1 MDSKNVED
9 GIEVSRRRPP
19 RQKEAPAVMEHS
31 YEDTRGPSPWY
42 KMKTRPKHLPPH
54 KQDELRRVV
63 ETIRKHQDV
72 EMIILF
78 GSHARGDWVEDEY
91 EEDHI
96 TYGYHSDYD
105 ILIVTADKDRERDV
119 NHDEKLKAALQPE
132 GKGTR
137 VNFIVHTIQHVNQM
151 LAERRFFFMDIL
163 KEGFLLWESGKY
175 SLARPPKEL
184 PPEVMLRHAEEY
196 FSEWMESGDDF
207 LETAQTTIERGKNKL
222 AAFLL
227 HQTAERYIT
236 CLLLVYTGYKPKE
249 HDLEKLLSQAAG
261 FDPRFTTVF
270 PRNTS
275 EEEHLFD
282 LLRRAYV
289 DARYSKSYRVSG
301 TELTAILARVDILKR
316 IIAEVCAKKTGEL
329 RALGEAGP

>member
-1 MDSKNVED
+1 
-9 GIEVSRRRPP
+9 
-19 RQKEAPAVMEHS
+19 MEHS

-42 KMKTRPKHLPPH
+42 KMKTRPKHLPAH
-54 KQDELRRVV
+54 KQQELQRIVD
-63 ETIRKHQDV
+63 TIRAHQAV

-163 KEGFLLWESGKY
+163 KEGFLLWESGRY

-184 PPEVMLRHAEEY
+184 PAEVMLRHAEEY
-196 FSEWMESGDDF
+196 FSEWMESGDGFFDS
-207 LETAQTTIERGKNKL
+207 AAYNQSKGRHKI
-222 AAFLL
+222 AAFEL

-236 CLLLVYTGYKPKE
+236 CLLLVHTGYKPKE
-249 HDLEKLLSQAAG
+249 HDLEKLLAQASG
-261 FDPRFTTVF
+261 FEPSFAAIF
-270 PRNTS
+270 PRNTGL
-275 EEEHLFD
+275 EERLFD

-289 DARYSKSYRVSG
+289 DARYSRSYSISEEELDLIRKRLDALRIA
-301 TELTAILARVDILKR
+301 TEDVCRR
-316 IIAEVCAKKTGEL
+316 RIAELVGLLEAKGKT
-329 RALGEAGP
+329 

>member
-1 MDSKNVED
+1 
-9 GIEVSRRRPP
+9 
-19 RQKEAPAVMEHS
+19 MEHS

-54 KQDELRRVV
+54 KQDELRRIV

-163 KEGFLLWESGKY
+163 KEGFLLWEAGRY

-196 FSEWMESGDDF
+196 FGEWMESGDQF
-207 LETAQTTIERGKNKL
+207 ML
-222 AAFLL
+222 AAEFLASRDALKIAAFQL
-227 HQTAERYIT
+227 HQSAERYIT
-236 CLLLVYTGYKPKE
+236 CLLLVHTGYKPKE
-249 HDLEKLLSQAAG
+249 HDLEKLLAQAAG
-261 FDPRFTTVF
+261 FDPHFTGVF
-270 PRNTS
+270 PRITR

-289 DARYSKSYRVSG
+289 DARYCKSYRISETELKAIRERVEVLK
-301 TELTAILARVDILKR
+301 ELTAEACGKKVD
-316 IIAEVCAKKTGEL
+316 EL
-329 RALGEAGP
+329 RGFVGARGKT

>member
-1 MDSKNVED
+1 
-9 GIEVSRRRPP
+9 
-19 RQKEAPAVMEHS
+19 MEHS

-54 KQDELRRVV
+54 KKDELRRIV
-63 ETIRKHQDV
+63 ETIRAHQDV

-132 GKGTR
+132 SKGTR

-163 KEGFLLWESGKY
+163 KEGFLLWDSGRY

-196 FSEWMESGDDF
+196 FGEWMETGDQFMRGADF
-207 LETAQTTIERGKNKL
+207 MVKDKALKL

-227 HQTAERYIT
+227 HQASERYIT
-236 CLLLVYTGYKPKE
+236 CLLLVHTGYKPKE
-249 HDLEKLLSQAAG
+249 HDLDKLLAQAAG
-261 FDPRFTTVF
+261 FDPRFGTVF

-289 DARYSKSYRVSG
+289 DARYSRSYSISEEELELIRRRLETLRVV
-301 TELTAILARVDILKR
+301 TEDSCKR
-316 IIAEVCAKKTGEL
+316 RIAELALDVAPKGKT
-329 RALGEAGP
+329 

>member
-1 MDSKNVED
+1 
-9 GIEVSRRRPP
+9 
-19 RQKEAPAVMEHS
+19 MEHS

-42 KMKTRPKHLPPH
+42 KMKTRPKHLPSH
-54 KQDELRRVV
+54 KQAELRRIV
-63 ETIRKHQDV
+63 ETIRAHQDV

-105 ILIVTADKDRERDV
+105 ILIITADKDRERDV

-163 KEGFLLWESGKY
+163 KEGFLLWDSGRY

-196 FSEWMESGDDF
+196 FGEWMESGDEFAIDF
-207 LETAQTTIERGKNKL
+207 RNALSRGSHKN
-222 AAFLL
+222 AAFYI
-227 HQTAERYIT
+227 HQATERYIT
-236 CLLLVYTGYKPKE
+236 CLLLVHTGYKPKE
-249 HDLEKLLSQAAG
+249 HDLDKLLAQAAG

-270 PRNTS
+270 PRNTP

-289 DARYSKSYRVSG
+289 DARYSKSYRISEA
-301 TELTAILARVDILKR
+301 ELKAIGERVEALKGLT
-316 IIAEVCAKKTGEL
+316 AEVCDKKVDEL
-329 RALGEAGP
+329 RVCAEARGKT

>member
-1 MDSKNVED
+1 
-9 GIEVSRRRPP
+9 
-19 RQKEAPAVMEHS
+19 MEHS

-54 KQDELRRVV
+54 KQDELRRIV
-63 ETIRKHQDV
+63 ETIRSHQDV

-105 ILIVTADKDRERDV
+105 ILIITADKDRERDV

-163 KEGFLLWESGKY
+163 KEGFLLWDSGRY

-184 PPEVMLRHAEEY
+184 PPEAMLRHAEEY
-196 FSEWMESGDDF
+196 FGEWMESGDEFAIDF
-207 LETAQTTIERGKNKL
+207 RNAFSRGSHKN
-222 AAFLL
+222 AAFYI
-227 HQTAERYIT
+227 HQAAERYIT
-236 CLLLVYTGYKPKE
+236 CLLLVHTGYKPKE
-249 HDLEKLLSQAAG
+249 HDLDKLLAQAAG

-270 PRNTS
+270 PRNTP

-289 DARYSKSYRVSG
+289 DARYSKSYRISEA
-301 TELTAILARVDILKR
+301 ELNAIGKRVQALRELAV
-316 IIAEVCAKKTGEL
+316 EVCGKKVDGL
-329 RALGEAGP
+329 RVCVKANTKT

>member
-1 MDSKNVED
+1 
-9 GIEVSRRRPP
+9 
-19 RQKEAPAVMEHS
+19 MEHS

-63 ETIRKHQDV
+63 ETIRSHQDV

-105 ILIVTADKDRERDV
+105 ILIITADKDRERDV

-163 KEGFLLWESGKY
+163 KEGFLLWDSGRY

-196 FSEWMESGDDF
+196 FGEWMESG
-207 LETAQTTIERGKNKL
+207 ERRVRGALFHLSDGGLKD
-222 AAFLL
+222 AAFDF
-227 HQTAERYIT
+227 HQATERFVT
-236 CLLLVYTGYKPKE
+236 CLLLVHTGYKPKE
-249 HDLEKLLSQAAG
+249 HDIEKLLGQAANI
-261 FDPRFTTVF
+261 DSRFAKVF
-270 PRNTS
+270 PRDSAT
-275 EEEHLFD
+275 EDRLFD

-289 DARYSKSYRVSG
+289 DARYSRSYRISKA
-301 TELTAILARVDILKR
+301 ELNAIGERVEALKGLTD
-316 IIAEVCAKKTGEL
+316 EVCGKRVGEL
-329 RALGEAGP
+329 RVLAEARGKT

>member
-1 MDSKNVED
+1 
-9 GIEVSRRRPP
+9 
-19 RQKEAPAVMEHS
+19 MEHS

-63 ETIRKHQDV
+63 DTIRSHQDV

-105 ILIVTADKDRERDV
+105 ILIITADKDHERDV

-137 VNFIVHTIQHVNQM
+137 VNFIVHTIQYVNQM

-163 KEGFLLWESGKY
+163 KEGFLLWDSGKF

-196 FSEWMESGDDF
+196 FGEWMESGDGF
-207 LETAQTTIERGKNKL
+207 MAGARFHQSEGRLKI
-222 AAFLL
+222 AAFDW

-236 CLLLVYTGYKPKE
+236 CLLLVHTGYKPKE
-249 HDLEKLLSQAAG
+249 HDLDKLLAQAAG
-261 FDPRFTTVF
+261 FDPRFITIF
-270 PRNTS
+270 PRNS
-275 EEEHLFD
+275 PEEEHLFD

-289 DARYSKSYRVSG
+289 DARYSKSYRISEIELHTIDERVNTLKLVSVNAC
-301 TELTAILARVDILKR
+301 EDK
-316 IIAEVCAKKTGEL
+316 IAEL
-329 RALGEAGP
+329 RAFLVPTNSKT

>member
-1 MDSKNVED
+1 MD
-9 GIEVSRRRPP
+9 
-19 RQKEAPAVMEHS
+19 HS

-63 ETIRKHQDV
+63 DTVRAHQDV

-105 ILIVTADKDRERDV
+105 ILIVTADKDRERHV

-163 KEGFLLWESGKY
+163 KEGFLLWDSGRY

-196 FSEWMESGDDF
+196 FGEWMESGDGFFDS
-207 LETAQTTIERGKNKL
+207 AAYNQSKGRHKI
-222 AAFLL
+222 AAFEL

-236 CLLLVYTGYKPKE
+236 CLLLVHTGYKPKE
-249 HDLEKLLSQAAG
+249 HDLEKLLAQAAG
-261 FDPRFTTVF
+261 FDPRFAAIF
-270 PRNTS
+270 PRHTGP
-275 EEEHLFD
+275 EERLFD

-289 DARYSKSYRVSG
+289 DARYSRNYFISG
-301 TELTAILARVDILKR
+301 EELDLIRKRLESLRIATDASCRKR
-316 IIAEVCAKKTGEL
+316 IEGLAVANEENGKPHL
-329 RALGEAGP
+329 S

>member
-1 MDSKNVED
+1 
-9 GIEVSRRRPP
+9 
-19 RQKEAPAVMEHS
+19 MEHS

-54 KQDELRRVV
+54 KQDELRRIV

-163 KEGFLLWESGKY
+163 KEGFLLWDSGRY

-196 FSEWMESGDDF
+196 FGEWMESADKFMRGAAFMVKDDSP
-207 LETAQTTIERGKNKL
+207 KH

-227 HQTAERYIT
+227 HQSAEQYIT

-249 HDLEKLLSQAAG
+249 HDLEKLLAQAAA
-261 FDPRFTTVF
+261 FDLRFTTIF
-270 PRNTS
+270 PKDSS
-275 EEEHLFD
+275 EEERLFD

-289 DARYSKSYRVSG
+289 DARYSKSYRISG
-301 TELTAILARVDILKR
+301 AELNAIAGRVNALKS
-316 IIAEVCAKKTGEL
+316 IAVDVCRKRVEEL
-329 RALGEAGP
+329 RAIAEARGQT

>member
-1 MDSKNVED
+1 
-9 GIEVSRRRPP
+9 
-19 RQKEAPAVMEHS
+19 MEHS

-54 KQDELRRVV
+54 KQDELRRMV
-63 ETIRKHQDV
+63 ETIRSHQDV

-91 EEDHI
+91 EEDNI

-163 KEGFLLWESGKY
+163 KEGFLLWESGRY

-196 FSEWMESGDDF
+196 FGEWMESADGFVDGSGYH
-207 LETAQTTIERGKNKL
+207 QSKGRNKT
-222 AAFLL
+222 AAFEL
-227 HQTAERYIT
+227 HQAAERYIT
-236 CLLLVYTGYKPKE
+236 CLLLVHTGYKPKE
-249 HDLEKLLSQAAG
+249 HDIEKLLTQAAG
-261 FDPRFTTVF
+261 FDPRFATIF
-270 PRNTS
+270 PRNTGA
-275 EEEHLFD
+275 EERLFD

-289 DARYSKSYRVSG
+289 DARYSRSYSISG
-301 TELTAILARVDILKR
+301 EELDVIRKHLEELRLVTANTCKGR
-316 IIAEVCAKKTGEL
+316 IAELAGAIAAKGRT
-329 RALGEAGP
+329 